1 MRSSAPYPSFSFD
14 FRFPQDRRPGF
25 RAEPLTLQPGLKFY
39 SPPVEEI
46 PDVPDPESR
55 RHRAAKAKVGQDS
68 KTLPNELQKTQDNC
82 EMM

>member
-1 MRSSAPYPSFSFD
+1 MVHLYSFFTVLGYSQSSYQSGKQMQATQLFFV
-14 FRFPQDRRPGF
+14 RL
-25 RAEPLTLQPGLKFY
+25 E
-39 SPPVEEI
+39 VEEI

-55 RHRAAKAKVGQDS
+55 RHRAAKAKVDQDS